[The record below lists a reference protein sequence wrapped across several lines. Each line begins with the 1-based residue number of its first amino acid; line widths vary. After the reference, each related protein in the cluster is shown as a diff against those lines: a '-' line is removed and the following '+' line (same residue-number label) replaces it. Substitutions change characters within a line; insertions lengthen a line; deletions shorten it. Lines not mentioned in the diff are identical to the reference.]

1 MYRKGYCYLLASREL
16 AVGSSIVSGG
26 RADYEAGTER
36 RRHVRPYGGA
46 VL

>member
-1 MYRKGYCYLLASREL
+1 MYRKGYWYLLAPREL
-16 AVGSSIVSGG
+16 AVGCSIAGGG

-36 RRHVRPYGGA
+36 RRHVRAYGGV